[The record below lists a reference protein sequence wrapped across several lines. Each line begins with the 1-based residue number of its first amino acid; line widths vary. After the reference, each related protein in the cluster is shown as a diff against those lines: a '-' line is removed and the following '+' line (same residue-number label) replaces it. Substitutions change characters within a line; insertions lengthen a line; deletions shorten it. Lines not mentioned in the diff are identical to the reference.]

1 MKQKNIIRRI
11 IILKL
16 FNRSALIVLILM
28 LSVVVVTAC
37 SSKKAETPFVPVPD
51 TSVEQLQNDGP
62 KEPAP
67 PAFTAPLTGLPI
79 TEAATR
85 RPIAVM
91 INNAAAARP
100 QTGLNEADMLYEVL
114 AEGGITRLIAI
125 YQSADVVQ
133 KIGPVRSIR
142 PYMIEIG
149 DSYNGVL
156 VHAGGSTDAYAI
168 LQRQKKADL
177 DEIYNAG
184 KYFWR
189 DKSRKAP
196 HNLYSSLEKLIE
208 GAKYHKYDLE
218 NQVIPSYSFHPEDT
232 EIQGEYAK
240 RFDVQFQLKKYV
252 VSYEYDGESKTYKR
266 SINNAPH
273 QDADT
278 KEQLHAANVVVLGA
292 DHKVLDDVGRLRID
306 LDVGGEAM
314 LFQRGKLIK
323 GTWIHKAN
331 DVIRF
336 VKDNVEVP
344 LYAGKTH
351 FLIVP
356 NKPDFSSHIK
366 IQ

>member
-1 MKQKNIIRRI
+1 MKLPMRKV
-11 IILKL
+11 
-16 FNRSALIVLILM
+16 LIVLMLI
-28 LSVVVVTAC
+28 LSVAMVTAC
-37 SSKKAETPFVPVPD
+37 SSKEAETPFVPTPD
-51 TSVEQLQNDGP
+51 TAIE
-62 KEPAP
+62 EPQIDTP
-67 PAFTAPLTGLPI
+67 EEPTPSLYTAPLTGLPI
-79 TEAATR
+79 DEASNR

-100 QTGLNEADMLYEVL
+100 QTGLNEADMMYEVL

-125 YQSADVVQ
+125 YQSADVVP

-142 PYMIEIG
+142 PYMIELG
-149 DSYNGVL
+149 ESYNGVL

-168 LQRQKKADL
+168 LQSQKKADL

-208 GAKYHKYDLE
+208 GANSHKYDME
-218 NQVIPSYSFHPEDT
+218 SQAIPTYTFHADDT
-232 EIQGEYAK
+232 EAKGEYAK
-240 RFDVQFQLKKYV
+240 QFEVQFQLKKYV
-252 VSYEYDGESKTYKR
+252 VGYDYDETSKTYKR
-266 SINNAPH
+266 SINNSAH
-273 QDADT
+273 QDSDT
-278 KEQLHAANVVVLGA
+278 KEQLSATNVIVLGA
-292 DHKVLDDVGRLRID
+292 DHKVLDDVGRLSINLD
-306 LDVGGEAM
+306 LGGEAM
-314 LFQRGKLIK
+314 LFQHGKVLK

-344 LYAGKTH
+344 LYTGKTH

-356 NKPDFSSHIK
+356 NNPDFSSHIK